1 MGDYNPI
8 AGLVA
13 IFRGNTEEELLADV
27 IFLGNPPDDFYGM
40 NSNDFIA
47 QIHLRGCSI
56 KFSTIWPRQPGEE
69 KDSQTIGDVL
79 RIRFEELR
87 ERISGK
93 R

>member
-1 MGDYNPI
+1 MRDYNPI
-8 AGLVA
+8 AGGVE
-13 IFRGNTEEELLADV
+13 IFRGDTEEELLADV

-40 NSNDFIA
+40 NSRNFVA
-47 QIHLRGCSI
+47 QLHLRGCSI
-56 KFSTIWPRQPGEE
+56 KFSTFWPRQPGEE

-79 RIRFEELR
+79 RTRFEELR